1 MSPASIVL
9 IGPMG
14 SGKTTVGRALA
25 DREHMNHLDL
35 DEMIV
40 AARGL
45 TIGEIFEA
53 EGEPGFRT
61 LEHEALSSALARGP
75 AVVST
80 GGGVVTVES
89 NRDLLGGSGAL
100 IVWLD
105 ASVEVLTRRVDGDA
119 TRPLLA
125 GDYVEGALRAIVAER
140 ADWYNEV
147 ADLRIDTSEA
157 TVEDCVD
164 LIVAASAPDAPQ
176 PVQRPAS

>member
-1 MSPASIVL
+1 
-9 IGPMG
+9 
-14 SGKTTVGRALA
+14 
-25 DREHMNHLDL
+25 MNHLDL

-61 LEHEALSSALARGP
+61 LEHEALSSALAGGP

-105 ASVEVLTRRVDGDA
+105 ASVEVLTCRVDGDT

-125 GDYVEGALRAIVAER
+125 GDDVEGALRTIVAER

-147 ADLRIDTSEA
+147 ADVRIDTSEA

-176 PVQRPAS
+176 PVGRPAS

>member
-1 MSPASIVL
+1 MSLTSVVL

-14 SGKTTVGRALA
+14 SGKSTVGRALA
-25 DREHMNHLDL
+25 DRAHMDHLDL

-45 TIGEIFEA
+45 TIPEIFA
-53 EGEPGFRT
+53 LEGESGFRT
-61 LEHEALSSALARGP
+61 LEHDALSSALSGAP

-105 ASVEVLTRRVDGDA
+105 ASVEVLTRRVDGGA
-119 TRPLLA
+119 TRPLLV
-125 GDYVEGALRAIVAER
+125 GDDVEGALRNIVAAR

-147 ADLRIDTSEA
+147 SDFRIDTSEA
-157 TVEDCVD
+157 TVEDCVG
-164 LIVAASAPDAPQ
+164 LIVAASAPEAPQ
-176 PVQRPAS
+176 PAERPA